1 MPISR
6 RPKVVM
12 TLLVRDE
19 DDILDANLSFHRA
32 VGVDRFIVM
41 DHLSTDGSRDVVE
54 KHCRDGVAELL
65 VQNDPGFRQSQWVTM
80 MARKAFMEYGA
91 DWVINNDAD
100 EFWWPMDGDLR
111 TSLSAI
117 PPDVGS
123 ARVRRHNFPP
133 LSGGNGHCLERMTY
147 RDAASVNAL
156 GVPLPGKAC
165 HRGHPDVVVR
175 TGNHS
180 ASVPGL
186 PQVCDA
192 SSIEILHF
200 PARSRERYVSKIA
213 VGASALAQAPDERG
227 GTTWRRLGSTADG
240 ASRHYD
246 EICLNACDIP
256 GRIESGGLVC
266 DTRLRDFMR
275 SRCLAGLGTEDC
287 NRT

>member
-1 MPISR
+1 MPNSR

-19 DDILDANLSFHRA
+19 DDILEANLSFHRA
-32 VGVDRFIVM
+32 VGVDHFIVM

-54 KHCRDGVAELL
+54 KHCRDGVAELI
-65 VQNDPGFRQSQWVTM
+65 VQHDPGFRQSQWVTM
-80 MARKAFMEYGA
+80 MARRAFTEYGA

-100 EFWWPMDGDLR
+100 EFWWPADGDLA
-111 TSLSAI
+111 TCLSAI
-117 PPDVGS
+117 PPDAGS

-133 LSGGNGHCLERMTY
+133 LSCGNGHFLERMTY
-147 RDAASVNAL
+147 RDAASVNAI
-156 GVPLPGKAC
+156 GAPLPGKAC

-175 TGNHS
+175 AGNHS

-186 PQVCDA
+186 PQVCHA

-200 PARSRERYVSKIA
+200 PVRARERYVRKIA
-213 VGASALAQAPDERG
+213 VGASALAQAPEQEG
-227 GTTWRRLGSTADG
+227 GTTWRTLGASVDG

-246 EICLNACDIP
+246 EICLSATDIP
-256 GRIESGGLVC
+256 SRIESGRLVR

-275 SRCLAGLGTEDC
+275 THRLAGLGPEGCD
-287 NRT
+287 RS

>member
-1 MPISR
+1 MPTSR

-32 VGVDRFIVM
+32 VGVDHFIVM

-54 KHCRDGVAELL
+54 RYCRDGVAELI
-65 VQNDPGFRQSQWVTM
+65 VQRDPGFRQSQWVTM
-80 MARKAFMEYGA
+80 MARKAFTEYRA

-100 EFWWPMDGDLR
+100 EFWWPVDGDLR
-111 TSLSAI
+111 TALNAI
-117 PPDVGS
+117 PSDVDS
-123 ARVRRHNFPP
+123 VRVKRHNFPP

-156 GVPLPGKAC
+156 GAPLPGKAC

-175 TGNHS
+175 PGNHS
-180 ASVPGL
+180 ARVPGV

-213 VGASALAQAPDERG
+213 VGASALAQAPDEKG
-227 GTTWRRLGSTADG
+227 GTTWRRLGATADG
-240 ASRHYD
+240 AARHYD
-246 EICLNACDIP
+246 EICLDVSDIP
-256 GRIESGGLVC
+256 ARIESGRLVR

-275 SRCLAGLGTEDC
+275 SHCPAVMSAEGFGRS
-287 NRT
+287 